1 MKRFVKTIGLAAAAA
16 ACLTAQKIDL
26 YRDTKNGPYYSKSYD
41 FVLSAASNLVSGSLA
56 STGSNTITVRPCPL
70 GVAGANANHQLYIS
84 GGVGTAETVTIT
96 GGTCTSGATSG
107 TLQFTTANTHTGSW
121 TIRSATAGLSEA
133 YFVAAAAA
141 GSGGAVRLYIPQGV
155 HDFYGTFTGGDR
167 TIYINGDGVG
177 QTRVNQNVLTR
188 GVFRIINSVA
198 LGYAFRLEG
207 MSIRA
212 VGGVMGSGV
221 ESVYVDDYPNGGIQD
236 VEMDA
241 PYIGIHWYNRTFG
254 NPLLFSNI
262 SMYGAQFIGLK
273 LNSTGAGQTAGI
285 IDNYYADGSGST
297 ALEINGTVA
306 GFTISNMW
314 IQSVATCVYINGST
328 RNTNEILITNSI
340 LDGPTSTG
348 LLVIGQN
355 PSDGTNN
362 IRMTNTLIQHEG
374 SSYGVI
380 IQNSTRT
387 YLADNTIN
395 SNSSNAAIVING
407 ANRTSIKGNR
417 LHSVSS
423 TASGLIRV
431 IAASDGLH
439 IQGNDLYSQV
449 ALANGIE
456 IAAVAV
462 ANAFISDNAI
472 YPAASFPTPIS
483 NASTSGPVTIH
494 SSAPACYSAA
504 SPAVCAASAAG
515 AVTVAAGATTKVVNT
530 TAVTANSQILVTFDS
545 SLGSKLGVTCN
556 TTYAAPYVT
565 ARTPGT
571 SFTISVGSAPA
582 ANPACYSYSILN

>member
-1 MKRFVKTIGLAAAAA
+1 MNRINFIGLLLVASA
-16 ACLTAQKIDL
+16 ACASAQKIDF
-26 YRDTKNGPYYSKSYD
+26 YRDTKNGPYVSKTYD
-41 FVLSAASNLVSGSLA
+41 FTLAAANVTSGSLA
-56 STGSNTITVRPCPL
+56 SSGANTITVKPCPL
-70 GVAGANANHQLYIS
+70 GVAGANANHQIYIS

-107 TLQFTTANTHTGSW
+107 TLQFTTANTHTGAW

-141 GSGGAVRLYIPQGV
+141 GTGGTVRVHIPQGT
-155 HDFYGTFTGGDR
+155 HEFYGTFQGGDR
-167 TIYINGDGVG
+167 RLYITGDGIG
-177 QTRVNQNVLTR
+177 STRINQNLRTA
-188 GVFRIINSVA
+188 GVIRAINSTG
-198 LGYAFRLEG
+198 LGYAFNLNG
-207 MSIRA
+207 LSIFP
-212 VGGVMGSGV
+212 VGGVMGSGI
-221 ESVYVDDYPNGGIQD
+221 ETIYVDDYPNGGVQE
-236 VEMDA
+236 VEMDS
-241 PYIGIHWYNRTFG
+241 PYVGIHWYNRSFG
-254 NPLLFSNI
+254 NPLLLTNI
-262 SMYGAQFIGLK
+262 YIYGAQHIGLRM
-273 LNSTGAGQTAGI
+273 NSTGAGQTAGI
-285 IDNYYADGSGST
+285 IDNYYADGAGST

-306 GFTISNMW
+306 GFTISNLW

-340 LDGPTSTG
+340 LDGPTTVG
-348 LLVIGQN
+348 LQVVGQ
-355 PSDGTNN
+355 SATDGTNN

-380 IQNSTRT
+380 IQSTTRT

-423 TASGLIRV
+423 TANGLIRV
-431 IAASDGLH
+431 IAASDGMH
-439 IQGNDLYSQV
+439 IEGNDLYSAV

-462 ANAFISDNAI
+462 ANAFINGNAI
-472 YPAASFPTPIS
+472 YPAANFPTPIS

-494 SSAPACYSAA
+494 SIAPACYSSA

-515 AVTVAAGATTKVVNT
+515 AVTIAAGATTKVVNT
-530 TAVTANSQILVTFDS
+530 TAVTANSQILLTFDS
-545 SLGSKLGVTCN
+545 SLGTKLGVTCN
-556 TTYAAPYVT
+556 TTLATPYVT

-571 SFTISVGSAPA
+571 SFTITVGSAPA